1 MNAKQARL
9 TANGFSHRRKELEK
23 LLPKLEKSWSELPE
37 ENPKMGS
44 RCLGGFGLFV
54 RKKSPG
60 KARESC
66 SDGFHRSEL
75 CPYFH

>member
-37 ENPKMGS
+37 ENPKMG
-44 RCLGGFGLFV
+44 
-54 RKKSPG
+54 
-60 KARESC
+60 KARISLPGWIWSVCQKEIA
-66 SDGFHRSEL
+66 GKGQGIL
-75 CPYFH
+75 L